1 MFPSGPEA
9 EEQWPSE
16 MMGQIGCVA
25 VLGGTAQLV
34 LEFEMDP
41 SLATWK
47 RTIVG
52 WRWEHRLRKRIMNR
66 LLWIKVNVKGGLP
79 PLLASLCPQGSILTP
94 QVAPQP
100 FVILRPLPV
109 SPASFWEL
117 TPFSWSVCPGHIHLV
132 LVHITKTFSVS
143 DLSCYIYLW
152 PLYHCCPCS
161 FSSFRSRPARSPH
174 LLLIFA
180 VMLTRFTASILITF
194 IRDGLLWLFGMF
206 PLFPSLKDAP
216 FSSSFQDV
224 CNISYN
230 ISQTMNVCLAE
241 EFSGEMEVT
250 G

>member
-1 MFPSGPEA
+1 MI
-9 EEQWPSE
+9 
-16 MMGQIGCVA
+16 GQIGCVA

-52 WRWEHRLRKRIMNR
+52 WRWEHRLRERIMNR
-66 LLWIKVNVKGGLP
+66 LLWIKVDVKGGLP

-100 FVILRPLPV
+100 FVILRSLPV

-194 IRDGLLWLFGMF
+194 IRDGLLLWLFGMF